1 LLAYEAELKQH
12 LNHAKYAHLD
22 GHGYTSVDVT
32 LERVQV
38 ECWHGHT
45 MLSASQRQC
54 CDAVAHVNPGSED
67 DQP

>member
-1 LLAYEAELKQH
+1 V
-12 LNHAKYAHLD
+12 HLD
-22 GHGYTSVDVT
+22 GHGYISVDVT
-32 LERVQV
+32 PERVQM

-54 CDAVAHVNPGSED
+54 CDAVAHMNPGSED